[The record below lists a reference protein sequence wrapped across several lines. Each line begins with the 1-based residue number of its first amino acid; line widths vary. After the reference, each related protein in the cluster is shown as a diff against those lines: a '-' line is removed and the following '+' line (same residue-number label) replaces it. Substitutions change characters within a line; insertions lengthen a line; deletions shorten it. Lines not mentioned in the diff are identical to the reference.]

1 MTTAGAAPSSARPS
15 CSSTHCAAVRDGIA
29 ATWATGTGTRR
40 RRGNRFGQLGRRQV
54 DGGVEG
60 PVETPGDGRFPKITA
75 VAAGGTK
82 DSGHTLLVGRDGSVW
97 AFGCD
102 RWQQLGLGSAAAGAV
117 GYTWE
122 NGKLWQRQARRVV
135 ALERE
140 RVVAVAAGGDHS
152 VALTEEGDVFTW
164 GRGEHGQLGRG
175 GAKPFVMPPTKSGFL
190 SGSADDVTG
199 VLALE
204 NCTAV
209 LGGSGSRQI
218 ILRHAGKCPRR
229 LLKQMLEDQ

>member
-1 MTTAGAAPSSARPS
+1 M
-15 CSSTHCAAVRDGIA
+15 
-29 ATWATGTGTRR
+29 
-40 RRGNRFGQLGRRQV
+40 
-54 DGGVEG
+54 
-60 PVETPGDGRFPKITA
+60 
-75 VAAGGTK
+75 
-82 DSGHTLLVGRDGSVW
+82 
-97 AFGCD
+97 
-102 RWQQLGLGSAAAGAV
+102 
-117 GYTWE
+117 
-122 NGKLWQRQARRVV
+122 V

-152 VALTEEGDVFTW
+152 VALTEEGDVFRR

-209 LGGSGSRQI
+209 LGGSGSRQS